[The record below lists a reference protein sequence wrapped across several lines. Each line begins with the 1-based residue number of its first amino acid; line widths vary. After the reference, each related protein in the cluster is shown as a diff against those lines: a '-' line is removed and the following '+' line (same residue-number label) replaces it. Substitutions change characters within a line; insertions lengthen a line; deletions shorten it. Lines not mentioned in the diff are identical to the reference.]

1 MRKSRLVLAP
11 AVMLAASALVL
22 SGCAAADEPTTDA
35 GSTTDSTEE
44 AVEAYEVYA
53 LLPQGSDQAYGTFYV
68 PAMEAA
74 AAELGINLT
83 ITNSQYDG
91 DKQASECEIAVAA
104 KPDGIILWPAVGDA
118 VRPCLEAAEAAGIP
132 VTVTNSD
139 LFDDDKALS
148 RGYSGPDTYGQ
159 GVSSAEIMCG
169 LVGDA
174 EVSIIQLNGAPGN
187 ATAIDRDNGFTDT
200 IAANCPNVTILQEES
215 TDWTKATA
223 QQVASEMI
231 TAQGLENIDGIYAA
245 DDSIAAGAI
254 AALESRGVVAADYFI
269 TSIGNTFLGNPLV
282 LDGSLDGT
290 VFQSSS
296 WDGDNATRLMYS
308 VLTGEIAKGDR
319 KVLFM
324 PSVKVTI
331 DNAADADVAPEW

>member
-1 MRKSRLVLAP
+1 
-11 AVMLAASALVL
+11 LVL
-22 SGCAAADEPTTDA
+22 SGCAAAEEETTTDA

-44 AVEAYEVYA
+44 VAETYEVYA

-132 VTVTNSD
+132 VTITNSD
-139 LFDDDKALS
+139 LFDADKALS

-187 ATAIDRDNGFTDT
+187 PTAIDRDNGFTET
-200 IAANCPNVTILQEES
+200 IAANCPNVTILQEET

-282 LDGSLDGT
+282 IDGSLDGT

-296 WDGDNATRLMYS
+296 WDGTNAPRLMYD
-308 VLTGEIAKGDR
+308 VLTG
-319 KVLFM
+319 VLAEGEREVRFM

-331 DNAADADVAPEW
+331 DNASDADVAPEW